1 MAMLI
6 SYEWKWDNFGGE
18 PRFTS
23 PFRRACLELRAGIV
37 EAAFDVAEGDF
48 LSNPLAA
55 RRAGDPADFFAAG
68 GSQFHPRSERNLAQ
82 RNQAA

>member
-1 MAMLI
+1 MLFFAHVD
-6 SYEWKWDNFGGE
+6 KVVDDNA
-18 PRFTS
+18 PQ
-23 PFRRACLELRAGIV
+23 
-37 EAAFDVAEGDF
+37 VAQPKLPGDF